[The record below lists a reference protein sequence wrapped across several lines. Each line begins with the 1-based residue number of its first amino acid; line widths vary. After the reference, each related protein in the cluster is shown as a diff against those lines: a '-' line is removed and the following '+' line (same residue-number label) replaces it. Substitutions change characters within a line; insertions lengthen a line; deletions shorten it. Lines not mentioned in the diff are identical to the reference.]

1 MDILL
6 ALLAAAFLLWS
17 AGLLMRAT
25 HRAPKPFSNAVSI
38 RGSAPLDPLPPAP
51 VHKEAA

>member
-17 AGLLMRAT
+17 AGLLMRGR
-25 HRAPKPFSNAVSI
+25 HRTPKPFSNAVSM
-38 RGSAPLDPLPPAP
+38 RGSARLYGLRPDL